1 MGSLGGPGGPNGP
14 GGARGPGGPVGPG
27 GQSGQDHLAQ
37 MLCIQKIY
45 DFCGLNHQI
54 IKKS

>member
-1 MGSLGGPGGPNGP
+1 MVQVVQMVQVEHVVQVVQLVQVVRKAGP
-14 GGARGPGGPVGPG
+14 
-27 GQSGQDHLAQ
+27 LAQ

-45 DFCGLNHQI
+45 DFYGLNHQI